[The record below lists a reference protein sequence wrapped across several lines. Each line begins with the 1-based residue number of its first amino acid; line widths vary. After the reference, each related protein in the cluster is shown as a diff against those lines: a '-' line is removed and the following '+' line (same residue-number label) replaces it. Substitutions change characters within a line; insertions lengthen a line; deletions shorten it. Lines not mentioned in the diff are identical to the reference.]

1 MEMPEECQL
10 YSKCVIWFLWAWW
23 ESEECQKHFILLQH
37 KALKWQ
43 MAGGAYFPSS
53 LPFPDKDERRWWR
66 QRREE
71 EWGSL
76 RQRAISE
83 GHTVPCGMARGDT
96 TCPGQSCI
104 GANPGHCDKT
114 TGLLSTA
121 NLIRLENQLFL
132 CLVFSC
138 ATVSGEEVRE
148 MDWRPKG
155 SKFMVHTIGWTLVVE
170 ELTGC
175 WISYLW
181 DYISV
186 WWMNDRL
193 QVDVYCHE
201 SCPGGPEWFPLR

>member
-53 LPFPDKDERRWWR
+53 LPFPDKDERRRWR

-121 NLIRLENQLFL
+121 NLIGLETFSPAVPTGTLSFL
-132 CLVFSC
+132 CLV
-138 ATVSGEEVRE
+138 VQPHWMERSGRWGNE
-148 MDWRPKG
+148 
-155 SKFMVHTIGWTLVVE
+155 
-170 ELTGC
+170 
-175 WISYLW
+175 
-181 DYISV
+181 
-186 WWMNDRL
+186 
-193 QVDVYCHE
+193 
-201 SCPGGPEWFPLR
+201 